1 MNSTR
6 RQILPKL
13 KRRHG
18 EISPGEL
25 HPTPPPHHFFITL
38 GHAATLMSSR
48 SAWQIWQTSRLLA
61 PARSPGFRA
70 GSIHKLRH
78 HRKPASTLQW
88 LPAAQFST
96 TVPKPSNYEVPDR
109 DLVYSNKEVEE
120 RMRELAPV
128 GTNLHPRYAPAGQER
143 DIKTLVSEFED
154 NEGAAIPENDSAAD
168 IKVAGRISSIRSSGS
183 KLVFLDLVK
192 DQSKIQVTISHA
204 SLASDIAL
212 DAFKRQT
219 RLIRRGD
226 YVSIRGS
233 LPFRSKNGQITIKAS
248 ELPVLLSPCLN
259 RFPVEQPGFA
269 TSETSESN
277 FTPRHV
283 EMLTDPEV
291 ISTFKARSALIR
303 AMRSFFEQLS
313 FVEVST
319 PILSASAG
327 GATAKPFET
336 SSTHFDR
343 KLALR
348 IAPELYLK
356 RLMIGGMTRIFEIGP
371 SFRNEGVDKT
381 HNPEFYTCEFYAVD
395 HELSQLKAYTHQLL
409 TVIANAIQ
417 TLPMAPSSEQSCLL
431 IKQIGEGEHFA
442 EFDFI
447 STLNSELGS
456 DLPNLSSPDAQKNLI
471 EIFETKSLP
480 IPSNPTVPRL
490 VDKLA
495 SIYIEPKS
503 LDEPIWITNIPEC
516 LSPLAKSYVH
526 PSAPN
531 SQRVAARAELFI
543 QGKEVVNCYE
553 EENSPFEQRRKFTDQ
568 QRLARQNEDQDI
580 VDEEAMLVD
589 EDYIQALEWG
599 LPPTGG
605 WGCGI
610 DRLVMLFTGRERIGD
625 VLSFGTLRAVTR
637 GAEQKDSLDVPS

>member
-1 MNSTR
+1 MCIH
-6 RQILPKL
+6 QIC
-13 KRRHG
+13 H
-18 EISPGEL
+18 
-25 HPTPPPHHFFITL
+25 
-38 GHAATLMSSR
+38 
-48 SAWQIWQTSRLLA
+48 LLT
-61 PARSPGFRA
+61 G
-70 GSIHKLRH
+70 
-78 HRKPASTLQW
+78 
-88 LPAAQFST
+88 
-96 TVPKPSNYEVPDR
+96 TVS
-109 DLVYSNKEVEE
+109 
-120 RMRELAPV
+120 
-128 GTNLHPRYAPAGQER
+128 
-143 DIKTLVSEFED
+143 
-154 NEGAAIPENDSAAD
+154 
-168 IKVAGRISSIRSSGS
+168 GRIASIRSSGS

-192 DQSKIQVTISHA
+192 DQSKIQVTISHG
-204 SLASDIAL
+204 SLASGIAL
-212 DAFKRQT
+212 DTFKGQT

-226 YVSIRGS
+226 YISVQGS
-233 LPFRSKNGQITIKAS
+233 PPFRSKNGQITIKAS
-248 ELPVLLSPCLN
+248 SLPVILSPCLN

-269 TSETSESN
+269 TSELSESN

-283 EMLTDPEV
+283 EMLTDPDV
-291 ISTFKARSALIR
+291 IATLEARSSLLR
-303 AMRSFFEQLS
+303 AMRSFFERLS

-356 RLMIGGMTRIFEIGP
+356 RLIVGGMTRIFEIGP

-395 HELSQLKAYTHQLL
+395 HELTQLIKYTHRLL
-409 TVIANAIQ
+409 KVIANAIQ
-417 TLPMAPSSEQSCLL
+417 ALPIAPTSEQSRLL
-431 IKQIGEGEHFA
+431 IKQISESEHFA

-447 STLNSELGS
+447 STLNSALGS
-456 DLPNLSSPDAQKNLI
+456 ELPDLSSPDAQQNLI
-471 EIFETKSLP
+471 QTFETNSLP

-503 LDEPIWITNIPEC
+503 LDQPIWITNIPEC

-568 QRLARQNEDQDI
+568 QRLARQNEDQDGI
-580 VDEEAMLVD
+580 DEEAMPVD

-625 VLSFGTLRAVTR
+625 VLSFGNLRTVTR
-637 GAEQKDSLDVPS
+637 GAEKKDPIS

>member
-1 MNSTR
+1 
-6 RQILPKL
+6 
-13 KRRHG
+13 
-18 EISPGEL
+18 
-25 HPTPPPHHFFITL
+25 
-38 GHAATLMSSR
+38 MSSR
-48 SAWQIWQTSRLLA
+48 STWQIWQTSSRLSA
-61 PARSPGFRA
+61 TARSPLRRA
-70 GSIHKLRH
+70 GSIVKLRH
-78 HRKPASTLQW
+78 CQLPVPTAQW
-88 LPAAQFST
+88 LPKARFST
-96 TVPKPSNYEVPDR
+96 ADSKPTNRGTSEQDSA
-109 DLVYSNKEVEE
+109 YSSKEVEE
-120 RMRELAPV
+120 RMRELGPS
-128 GTNLHPRYAPAGQER
+128 GTNLYPRCTIKQKER

-154 NEGAAIPENDSAAD
+154 DEGASTPESSPAAD
-168 IKVAGRISSIRSSGS
+168 VQVSGRIASIRLSGS

-192 DQSKIQVTISHA
+192 DQSKIQVTISQA
-204 SLASDIAL
+204 SLASRVDL

-226 YVSIRGS
+226 YISIQGS
-233 LPFRSKNGQITIKAS
+233 PPFRSKNGQITIKAS
-248 ELPVLLSPCLN
+248 SLPVLLSPCLN

-269 TSETSESN
+269 TSEMSESN

-283 EMLTDPEV
+283 EMLTDPNV
-291 ISTFKARSALIR
+291 ISTLKARSSLIR
-303 AMRSFFEQLS
+303 TMRSFFEQLS

-336 SSTHFDR
+336 GSTHFDR

-356 RLMIGGMTRIFEIGP
+356 RLIVGGMTRIFEVGP

-395 HELSQLKAYTHQLL
+395 HELTQLIKYTHQLL
-409 TVIANAIQ
+409 KVIAIAMQ
-417 TLPMAPSSEQSCLL
+417 ALPMVAPSTEQSRLL
-431 IKQIGEGEHFA
+431 IKQVSESESFA
-442 EFDFI
+442 EFDFM
-447 STLNSELGS
+447 STLNSALGS
-456 DLPNLSSPDAQKNLI
+456 DLPNLSSPGAQKALI
-471 EIFETKSLP
+471 EIFETRSLST
-480 IPSNPTVPRL
+480 PSNPTVPRL

-495 SIYIEPKS
+495 SVYIEPKS
-503 LDEPIWITNIPEC
+503 LDRPIWITNIPEC

-526 PSAPN
+526 PSVPN

-568 QRLARQNEDQDI
+568 QRLARQDERRQQQNGI
-580 VDEEAMLVD
+580 VVVDEEAMTVD
-589 EDYIQALEWG
+589 EDYIRALEWG

-625 VLSFGTLRAVTR
+625 VMTFGNLRAVTR
-637 GAEQKDSLDVPS
+637 GAEKKDS